1 MIGYQRPAKYKYTV
15 NGTELSRQL
24 ATSPGRVVRAVIV
37 TGGGGS
43 AVVRVID
50 SVNGTVETG
59 PGPGNYVVAANAG
72 ESTGFYPYGLMERG
86 LYIELEQGGSSNGEA
101 TVFYD

>member
-1 MIGYQRPAKYKYTV
+1 MINYQRAARHKYTV
-15 NGTELSRQL
+15 NAAQPAYQISQ
-24 ATSPGRVVRAVIV
+24 SPGRVVRAIIV

-43 AVVRVID
+43 AVVRIID
-50 SVNGTVETG
+50 SANGAGEAG
-59 PGPGNYVVAANAG
+59 PGPDNYVVAANAG

-86 LYIELEQGGSSNGEA
+86 LYIELEQGAASNGEA